1 MKRVLFVVLFAV
13 FSLNLFAQNTWQRF
27 DLTNYGVKI
36 EPDKR
41 LMVVMASLEA
51 AGLETSL
58 AEKGAEFRRKLQADL
73 QDLNPELRQKLKTFV
88 DQYKRRHAGA
98 SQAEI
103 ISPFVSM
110 AYTLSPVPDL
120 SDPARTTDLPGDL
133 LEVLDFAPLVREFY
147 RRSYAANLDGYLKDY
162 QTAGDQMRKSS
173 AQMVG
178 ELLEYLHTKPQLSY
192 VERIK
197 IDSPTSKDKKKTVQK
212 VEIRERERRFF
223 IVPELL
229 VPKGTINFRNVGDD
243 YYSIVPADT
252 DLNRLEVR
260 RAYLQYV
267 IDPLVASN
275 AKDISTFRAG
285 IKSLL
290 DERRKE
296 NVDIS
301 PDVYLTVS
309 RSLAA
314 AVEAKEI
321 EFRKTL
327 NATAQ
332 ARNKIDSVKTVE
344 QKKAVSAE
352 LDAFKK
358 SLADETALQLSEA
371 YERGAVLAFYFADQL
386 KGFEGS
392 GFDISSSLRDMIL
405 SLDTTKET
413 NRLAQFADARNR
425 ALLMRNELRKNAGSN
440 EAIIT
445 NPVTQKLLEIDKI
458 VQAKNYADA
467 EAQLKQLLQQNPN
480 ESRIHYALG
489 RLASLSAEGANEME
503 TRRHLL
509 AAKAAYEKV
518 ISFALANK
526 GAVKDT
532 VKIDTELLSLSYI
545 GVARI
550 HEFYG
555 ETEVAIKVY
564 EAAIKLGNT
573 TDESYK
579 QAVAAREKL
588 MKEQ

>member
-1 MKRVLFVVLFAV
+1 MKRVLFIILFAV
-13 FSLNLFAQNTWQRF
+13 FSLNVFAQNTQPRF

-51 AGLETSL
+51 AGMETPL
-58 AEKGAEFRRKLQADL
+58 TEKGAEFRRKLQADL

-88 DQYKRRHAGA
+88 DQYKRRHAGV
-98 SQAEI
+98 SQSEL
-103 ISPFVSM
+103 ISPFISM

-120 SDPARTTDLPGDL
+120 TDPARTTDLPGDL

-147 RRSYAANLDGYLKDY
+147 RRSFNTKIDGYLKDY
-162 QTAGDQMRKSS
+162 QVTGDGMRKS
-173 AQMVG
+173 AAEMVG

-197 IDSPTSKDKKKTVQK
+197 TDSPTSKDKKKTIQK

-223 IVPELL
+223 VVPELL
-229 VPKGTINFRNVGDD
+229 SSKGTINFRNVGDD
-243 YYSIVPADT
+243 YYAVVPPDT
-252 DLNRLEVR
+252 DLSRSEVR

-267 IDPLVASN
+267 IDPLVANN

-285 IKSLL
+285 IKALL

-296 NVDIS
+296 NADIS
-301 PDVYLTVS
+301 SDIYLTVS
-309 RSLAA
+309 RSLVA
-314 AVEAKEI
+314 AVEAKEV

-327 NATAQ
+327 IATAQ
-332 ARNKIDSVKTVE
+332 ARNKIDSVKTVDE
-344 QKKAVSAE
+344 KRAVSAE

-392 GFDISSSLRDMIL
+392 GFDIASSLRDMIL
-405 SLDTTKET
+405 SLDATKET
-413 NRLAQFADARNR
+413 NRLAQFADARKR
-425 ALLMRNELRKNAGSN
+425 ALLAREMRRKTQGVSRDD
-440 EAIIT
+440 ERTIILE
-445 NPVTQKLLEIDKI
+445 NPVTKRLDEIEKV
-458 VQAKNYADA
+458 VQAKNYTDA
-467 EAQLKQLLQQNPN
+467 EKQLKQLLEQNPS
-480 ESRIHYALG
+480 ESRIYYTLG
-489 RLASLSAEGANEME
+489 RVASLSAEGASEAE
-503 TRRHLL
+503 TKRRLL
-509 AAKAAYEKV
+509 EAKVAYENV
-518 ISFALANK
+518 IRSASPKTDRTL
-526 GAVKDT
+526 
-532 VKIDTELLSLSYI
+532 ISLSY
-545 GVARI
+545 VALGRI
-550 HEFYG
+550 YEFYG
-555 ETEVAIKVY
+555 ETEYAIKIY
-564 EAAIKLGNT
+564 EAAIKLNNT

>member
-1 MKRVLFVVLFAV
+1 
-13 FSLNLFAQNTWQRF
+13 
-27 DLTNYGVKI
+27 
-36 EPDKR
+36 
-41 LMVVMASLEA
+41 
-51 AGLETSL
+51 
-58 AEKGAEFRRKLQADL
+58 
-73 QDLNPELRQKLKTFV
+73 
-88 DQYKRRHAGA
+88 
-98 SQAEI
+98 
-103 ISPFVSM
+103 
-110 AYTLSPVPDL
+110 
-120 SDPARTTDLPGDL
+120 
-133 LEVLDFAPLVREFY
+133 
-147 RRSYAANLDGYLKDY
+147 
-162 QTAGDQMRKSS
+162 
-173 AQMVG
+173 MVG

-197 IDSPTSKDKKKTVQK
+197 TDSPTSKDKKKTIQK

-223 IVPELL
+223 VVPELL
-229 VPKGTINFRNVGDD
+229 ASKGAINFRNVGDD
-243 YYSIVPADT
+243 YYAIVPPDT
-252 DLNRLEVR
+252 DLNRLELR

-267 IDPLVASN
+267 IDPLVASS

-296 NVDIS
+296 NADIS
-301 PDVYLTVS
+301 PDIFLTVS
-309 RSLAA
+309 RSLVA
-314 AVEAKEI
+314 AVDAKEI
-321 EFRKTL
+321 EFRKTRI
-327 NATAQ
+327 ATAQ
-332 ARNKIDSVKTVE
+332 ARYKIDSVKTVE
-344 QKKAVSAE
+344 EKKAVSAE

-413 NRLAQFADARNR
+413 NRLAQFADAKKR
-425 ALLMRNELRKNAGSN
+425 ALLAREEVLKNAASN
-440 EAIIT
+440 EAVIKS
-445 NPVTQKLLEIDKI
+445 PVTQKLLDIDKI

-467 EAQLKQLLQQNPN
+467 EAQLRKLLGQNPN
-480 ESRIHYALG
+480 EARIYYALG
-489 RLASLSAEGANEME
+489 RVASLSAEGASEAE

-509 AAKAAYEKV
+509 AAKAAYEMV
-518 ISFALANK
+518 IKSALANK
-526 GAVKDT
+526 NTVKDM
-532 VKIDTELLSLSYI
+532 VKIDTELISLSYI

>member
-1 MKRVLFVVLFAV
+1 MKRILFIVLLAV
-13 FSLNLFAQNTWQRF
+13 FSLNVFAQNTQPRF
-27 DLTNYGVKI
+27 DLTDYGVRI

-51 AGLETSL
+51 AGMETPL
-58 AEKGAEFRRKLQADL
+58 MEKGAEFRRKLQADL

-120 SDPARTTDLPGDL
+120 TDPARTTDLPGDL

-147 RRSYAANLDGYLKDY
+147 RRSFNTKIDGYLKDY
-162 QTAGDQMRKSS
+162 QSAGDGMRKS
-173 AQMVG
+173 AAEMVG
-178 ELLEYLHTKPQLSY
+178 ELLKYLHTKPQLSY

-197 IDSPTSKDKKKTVQK
+197 TDSPTSKDKKKTIQK

-223 IVPELL
+223 VVPELL
-229 VPKGTINFRNVGDD
+229 ASKGTINFRNVGDD
-243 YYSIVPADT
+243 YYAIVPPDT

-290 DERRKE
+290 EERRKT
-296 NVDIS
+296 NADIS

-309 RSLAA
+309 RSLVA
-314 AVEAKEI
+314 AVEAREI
-321 EFRKTL
+321 EFRKTRI
-327 NATAQ
+327 ATAQ
-332 ARNKIDSVKTVE
+332 ARNKIDRMKTVE
-344 QKKAVSAE
+344 EKKAVSAE
-352 LDAFKK
+352 LDVFKK

-392 GFDISSSLRDMIL
+392 GFDIASSLRDMIL
-405 SLDTTKET
+405 SLDATKET
-413 NRLAQFADARNR
+413 NRLAQFADARKR
-425 ALLMRNELRKNAGSN
+425 ALLAREELLKISGSN

-445 NPVTQKLLEIDKI
+445 SPVTQKLLDIDKI
-458 VQAKNYADA
+458 VQAKNYTDA
-467 EAQLKQLLQQNPN
+467 EARLNKLLEQYPN
-480 ESRIHYALG
+480 ESRIYYALG
-489 RLASLSAEGANEME
+489 RVASLSAEGASETE

-509 AAKAAYEKV
+509 AAKAAYEMV
-518 ISFALANK
+518 IKSALVNK

-532 VKIDTELLSLSYI
+532 VKIDTELVSLSYI

-564 EAAIKLGNT
+564 EAAIKLNNT

-579 QAVAAREKL
+579 QAVAARERL
-588 MKEQ
+588 IKEQ